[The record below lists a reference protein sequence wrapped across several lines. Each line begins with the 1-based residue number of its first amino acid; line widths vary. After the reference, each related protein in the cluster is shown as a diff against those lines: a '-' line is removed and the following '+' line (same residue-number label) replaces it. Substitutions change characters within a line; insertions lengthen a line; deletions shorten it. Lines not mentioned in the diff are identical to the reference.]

1 MKVILWLSQEE
12 VHKKIDYSLI
22 CETMCSATWN
32 TGKRKR
38 LMKQFFTESEI
49 EKVYKL
55 KQQAY
60 TWTLT
65 KGVPKEGVKL
75 SVNTLSLWT
84 KLADF
89 CMML

>member
-38 LMKQFFTESEI
+38 LMKQFFTESEMVI
-49 EKVYKL
+49 PGTDPGHVWHRKDP
-55 KQQAY
+55 A
-60 TWTLT
+60 
-65 KGVPKEGVKL
+65 
-75 SVNTLSLWT
+75 
-84 KLADF
+84 
-89 CMML
+89 

>member
-1 MKVILWLSQEE
+1 MKIFLELSQDE
-12 VHKKIDYSLI
+12 VYAKIPYSLI

-49 EKVYKL
+49 KKLSSL

-65 KGVPKEGVKL
+65 KGVPVDGVKM
-75 SVNTLSLWT
+75 SVNTLLLWG
-84 KLADF
+84 KLAEF
-89 CMML
+89 CMMI